1 MSGALPIQFD
11 PASLIML
18 NLIMACMM
26 FGVSLSL
33 TLDDFKRVIKA
44 PVAPVAGLLAQFL
57 LLPAA
62 TCLFTWLLNI
72 DPELALGMILVASC
86 PGGSFSNVMT
96 WLGRGNVAVSV
107 SMTAVSSLAATVLTP
122 INFAFYGWLNPHTRE
137 YLTQISLNPTGIL
150 VIVLLVLAVPLLLGM
165 LSGKRWPALVTRS
178 EKPLRVISL
187 LVFLGFVAIAFS
199 NNFDLFIE
207 RFHSFFWL
215 VVAHNLLALSLGYG
229 MARLLRLPLADRRAV
244 TMEVGIQN
252 SGLGLVILFTFF
264 PEAGGMMLITAFWGV
279 WHLVSGLTLSQIWAR
294 QSRRAEQIEQE
305 QQQDA
310 ARRGAQQSL

>member
-11 PASLIML
+11 PASLIAL

-33 TLDDFKRVIKA
+33 RLGDFKRILLA
-44 PVAPVAGLLAQFL
+44 PIAPLAGLVAQFL
-57 LLPAA
+57 LLPLA
-62 TCLFTWLLNI
+62 TCLFTWALQI
-72 DPELALGMILVASC
+72 DAELALGMILVAAC
-86 PGGSFSNVMT
+86 PGGSFSNIMT
-96 WLGRGNVAVSV
+96 WLARGNVAVSV

-122 INFAFYGWLNPHTRE
+122 LNFAFYGWLNPHTRE
-137 YLTQISLNPTGIL
+137 YLTQISLEPGGIL
-150 VIVLLVLAVPLLLGM
+150 LLVLLVLALPLVLGM
-165 LSGKRWPALVTRS
+165 TTGRKLPQLVARS
-178 EKPLRVISL
+178 EKPLRLLSL
-187 LVFLGFVAIAFS
+187 LVFLGFVGIAFF
-199 NNFDLFIE
+199 NNFDLFIA

-215 VVAHNLLALSLGYG
+215 VVLHNFIALALGYG
-229 MARLLRLPLADRRAV
+229 MGLLLKLPVSDRRAV

-294 QSRRAEQIEQE
+294 LPLPAGDPMASTYPQHD
-305 QQQDA
+305 QQP
-310 ARRGAQQSL
+310 